1 MAKTVLITGASRG
14 IGQATAEHFLKQNWS
29 VIGTSTTGAQI
40 ESHQNVTMFPLKLED
55 ESSIM
60 ACVAMLI
67 SQDIIPDVLINNAA
81 INPGPDDEYLVP
93 EKVRRTVE
101 INLLGL
107 INLTEKL
114 LPHMPSNG
122 KVINLTSSASN
133 VNNSYIQQS
142 LTPYGIAKAGV
153 NLYTHNLAKRFKDNG
168 LIVVALHPGWVRT
181 DMESANAPKVP
192 TDVAEELWE
201 LSTGDIQ
208 TDTLW
213 ENKQIITWW

>member
-1 MAKTVLITGASRG
+1 MTKTVLITGASRG
-14 IGQATAEHFLKQNWS
+14 IGQATAEHFLKQDWC
-29 VIGTSTTGAQI
+29 VIGTSTTGTQI
-40 ESHQNVTMFPLKLED
+40 ESYQNVTMLPLKLED

-60 ACVAMLI
+60 ACVATLI
-67 SQDIIPDVLINNAA
+67 SQGITPDVLVNNAA

-107 INLTEKL
+107 ISLTEKL
-114 LPHMPSNG
+114 LPHILSNG
-122 KVINLTSSASN
+122 RVINLTSSASN
-133 VNNSYIQQS
+133 VNNQHIQQS

-153 NLYTHNLAKRFKDNG
+153 NLYTHNLAKRFKDKG

-181 DMESANAPKVP
+181 DMGSPDAPKVP
-192 TDVAEELWE
+192 SDVAEELWG
-201 LSTGDIQ
+201 LATSDIQ

-213 ENKQIITWW
+213 ENKRVINWW